1 VSTLYLDLDG
11 TLVDVRRR
19 HYLAYADTLL
29 ELGVTPLADR
39 RDWTRRRR
47 GVRTFDLL
55 NGCQQSQRQR
65 FVETWLKRIESPE
78 YLRLDTLI
86 PGATAALGCLAE
98 PYELVLITL
107 RRDGDSLKEQL
118 VRLELTPLLSRVYWR
133 MDCAGPGSKAKLIR
147 RVSPGAAAPSLVVGD
162 SEADIEAAREL
173 GIQSVCVTT
182 GVRNRS
188 YLEAA
193 GAHHVIR
200 SISRLP
206 DLLLGLR
213 DVWERE
219 RRIASSREGG

>member
-1 VSTLYLDLDG
+1 MSTLYLDLDG

-39 RDWTRRRR
+39 HYWTQRRR
-47 GVRTFDLL
+47 GARTFDLL
-55 NGCQQSQRQR
+55 SGCRHSQRQR

-86 PGATAALGCLAE
+86 PGAIAALGCLAE
-98 PYELVLITL
+98 RYDLVLITL

-118 VRLELTPLLSRVYWR
+118 ARLGLTRLLSRVYWR
-133 MDCAGPGSKAKLIR
+133 MDCAGTSSKAQLIR
-147 RVSPGAAAPSLVVGD
+147 RVSPGVAAPSLVVGD

-188 YLEAA
+188 YLEAV

-206 DLLLGLR
+206 ELLLSPW
-213 DVWERE
+213 DV
-219 RRIASSREGG
+219 